1 MEIRESRQ
9 SLYEYIEAH
18 LEGGVLPSDFSLP
31 QEKLENGLRFADGAM
46 DGMAM
51 YHMMG
56 QKPDEEKTKQMA
68 ELIGL
73 ISAGE
78 NEKADEALLE
88 FAKKNRAISV
98 IDDFE
103 DYIRKNRASLNPGNI
118 YQYGVRQIFESIDK
132 ECVKYGLEILELFV
146 LKNEQVK
153 DAIRV
158 LGLSDEFT
166 LFALFVMQQWENA
179 NEEIFALARKVTG
192 WGRIHAIEKLQPE
205 TEEIKEW
212 LLLEGIRNHIMPEYS
227 ALTCFEKAGVIGR
240 LDGELSDDAFR
251 SIGMILSAMLSEGP
265 VPGISAVEHK
275 EEILVKYLQNAEEKQ
290 LGLED
295 YEIILQIY
303 HYGNE
308 KEERLEA
315 VCKLCEELFDAED
328 CKKVVKE
335 ALREGKG
342 IELAM
347 QLKIEYKT
355 ELFASL
361 KRDFNAHFGSVRYLM
376 QDEAYVDDVILL
388 FTERLPL
395 AQMATGPQNEMGLG
409 QEFADFQKLD
419 FILQELRGKTGK
431 GELLIKTALQSPVVR
446 NRNMAVA
453 VLKSW
458 AEKEEKTLDEIVPA
472 LYDTLLS
479 AEKIEVR
486 EDVKTRMKEVI
497 GYGKMA

>member
-18 LEGGVLPSDFSLP
+18 LEEGVLPSDFSLP
-31 QEKLENGLRFADGAM
+31 QEKTENGLRFADGAM

-56 QKPDEEKTKQMA
+56 QKPDEEKMKQMA
-68 ELIGL
+68 ELISL

-78 NEKADEALLE
+78 NEKADAALLE
-88 FAKKNRAISV
+88 FAKKNRAISI

-118 YQYGVRQIFESIDK
+118 YRYGVRQIFESADK
-132 ECVKYGLEILELFV
+132 ECVKYGLEILELFT

-153 DAIRV
+153 DAIRT

-166 LFALFVMQQWENA
+166 LFVVFIMLQWENA

-192 WGRIHAIEKLQPE
+192 WGKIHAIEKLKPE

-227 ALTCFEKAGVIGR
+227 ALTCFEKAGVIER
-240 LDGELSDDAFR
+240 LDEELSKEAFR

-275 EEILVKYLQNAEEKQ
+275 EEVLVKYLRRAKEKK
-290 LGLED
+290 LGLAD

-308 KEERLEA
+308 KEKKLES
-315 VCKLCEELFDAED
+315 VCNLCEALFNTED
-328 CKKVVKE
+328 CKEAVKE
-335 ALREGKG
+335 ALHEGKG

-347 QLKIEYKT
+347 QLKIEYKE
-355 ELFASL
+355 ELFANL
-361 KRDFNAHFGSVRYLM
+361 KRDFNAHFGSIRYLM
-376 QDEAYVDDVILL
+376 QDEAYVDDVISL

-395 AQMATGPQNEMGLG
+395 VQMTTGPKDEMGLG

-431 GELLIKTALQSPVVR
+431 GELLIKTALKSPVVR

-458 AEKEEKTLDEIVPA
+458 AEKEEKSLDEVVPA
-472 LYDTLLS
+472 LYEALLS